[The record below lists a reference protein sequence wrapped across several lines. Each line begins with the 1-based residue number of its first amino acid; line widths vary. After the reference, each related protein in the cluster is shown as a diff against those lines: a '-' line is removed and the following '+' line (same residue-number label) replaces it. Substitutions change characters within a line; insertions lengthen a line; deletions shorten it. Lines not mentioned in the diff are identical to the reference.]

1 MMSQFQNLCE
11 NADIARRFGLHA
23 LADSILREANKW
35 LPRIAKEKKKQNIP
49 PERDPAMKGAKP

>member
-1 MMSQFQNLCE
+1 MSQFQNLCE

-35 LPRIAKEKKKQNIP
+35 LPRIAKEKKKQAIK
-49 PERDPAMKGAKP
+49 PEDDPVLKEAKP